1 MVYLTWW
8 IGTVCCV
15 LVLVHVRINNL
26 SDTVKFQKLQ
36 IDGLNK
42 NLLHLWDEVNNNRKD
57 LQKGIDAA
65 AGTKKYNAVISKDY
79 TSCSAENLIEFIN
92 EVTKKDKSSN

>member
-65 AGTKKYNAVISKDY
+65 AGSSLMKLPKKIRVQIE
-79 TSCSAENLIEFIN
+79 CSGYFYLGA
-92 EVTKKDKSSN
+92 